1 MYFFNAKNVFE
12 KYLES
17 SYLLILLLLI
27 YYCCFVSILEFLLPS
42 AAYD

>member
-1 MYFFNAKNVFE
+1 MLRMYLKNIWKV
-12 KYLES
+12 LI
-17 SYLLILLLLI
+17 LLILLLLI